1 MAKEIILSGIQPTGR
16 LHIGN
21 YLGSLRN
28 FVELQ
33 KKHEGYFMIADYHS
47 ITESYEPKN
56 KLNQIYN
63 LAADFLAAGLD
74 PKKSTIFV
82 QSHVPEHTELAW
94 IFNTLTPIGYLERMT
109 QYKDKASRQK
119 ENINLGLFDYP
130 VLQAADIL
138 LYHATAVPVG
148 QDQDQHLELTR
159 QIVRFFNNKF
169 GPTFLEPKTL
179 HTETPK
185 VMSLLSPDKK
195 MSKSLGDNHC
205 IDIDDEP
212 DMIAKKLSKAVTD
225 TGDGSGLGAKNLL
238 DLVKIFSPKKTSNP
252 GLTEIS
258 STDCFRSKSASLFD
272 NIFCVVIS
280 LYSSISPKPFSLSK
294 LLSELC
300 MELAISK
307 DSSNLFEDAGTI
319 MNSLKS
325 DNFVLGSIAPL
336 IRLKS
341 GVGIEGFGPLFKN
354 CCAS

>member
-238 DLVKIFSPKKTSNP
+238 DLVKIFSPKKTSDQFQAAAQKGN
-252 GLTEIS
+252 LKYSDLKTALAQDLADYFADFRRRKKQIS
-258 STDCFRSKSASLFD
+258 E
-272 NIFCVVIS
+272 
-280 LYSSISPKPFSLSK
+280 
-294 LLSELC
+294 SELKKV
-300 MELAISK
+300 LAQGAEK
-307 DSSNLFEDAGTI
+307 
-319 MNSLKS
+319 
-325 DNFVLGSIAPL
+325 
-336 IRLKS
+336 
-341 GVGIEGFGPLFKN
+341 
-354 CCAS
+354 ASVVAAKTMAEVRKKIGLR